1 MSVYNKVTNN
11 VADAV
16 SKIMNETKEEVKQID
31 EYKSVDG
38 SYKHKGTYGTAKG
51 VEYGETDYDKED
63 KLAKGLVKKKKGAY
77 GPNQN
82 RRTNTKLYTEM
93 LNAFK
98 TGGIKGLFESIQSG
112 KIIVEEPTED
122 EFNAELEKAKAK
134 ASGKAKQADVA
145 KASVQAVQNEET
157 ETEIEVLDLNDINGV
172 KESEIV
178 AEKTL
183 TAGETAEKE
192 RIVKGMKKGIEGFKD
207 RYGDK
212 AKEVMYATATSR
224 AKKD

>member
-1 MSVYNKVTNN
+1 
-11 VADAV
+11 
-16 SKIMNETKEEVKQID
+16 
-31 EYKSVDG
+31 
-38 SYKHKGTYGTAKG
+38 
-51 VEYGETDYDKED
+51 
-63 KLAKGLVKKKKGAY
+63 
-77 GPNQN
+77 
-82 RRTNTKLYTEM
+82 M
-93 LNAFK
+93 LDAFK

-122 EFNAELEKAKAK
+122 EFNAELDKAKAK
-134 ASGKAKQADVA
+134 ASGKAKQADVSA
-145 KASVQAVQNEET
+145 ASTQSVEVQKE